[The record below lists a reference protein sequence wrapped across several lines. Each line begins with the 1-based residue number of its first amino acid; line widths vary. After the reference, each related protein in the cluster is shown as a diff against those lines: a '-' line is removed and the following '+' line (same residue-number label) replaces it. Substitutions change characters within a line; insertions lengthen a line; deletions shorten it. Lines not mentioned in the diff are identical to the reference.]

1 MAKSLPSLSAFLPT
15 KKNVPDNIT
24 DQVLLGC
31 AKKNDEGKQ
40 NICLHEMLFTQ
51 SFVLGNVAIANG
63 SKTINNFNSTAQKY
77 SMLPSIPKVRI

>member
-40 NICLHEMLFTQ
+40 NICLHEMLFTLEFCFRKRCHCQ
-51 SFVLGNVAIANG
+51 WFKDN
-63 SKTINNFNSTAQKY
+63 K
-77 SMLPSIPKVRI
+77 